1 MLFWII
7 IAFMSLATGAKNISL
22 YNQTRGCLDSNKT
35 YIINIHPHI
44 QNEVRDAIVSLASK
58 LGGLTIDEIQGV
70 AGEKAAVT
78 AIRSYL
84 GTIIEELNTD
94 LENFNIQVNLVFE
107 KQEIDQISANGAYDP
122 SCELTPPVVER
133 TQNAFSSLTSK
144 LNNTVGFHL
153 YIYGCIYKNPKFDLI
168 NVIQNSNCGRVIGIM
183 WEGSD
188 NSKVLIKSAI
198 IEAITGA
205 KDAYANGY
213 LTLADKNILCG
224 FFEKCIG
231 MSPTVHGQLLNFKK
245 VIKYTRDN
253 PSEIHD
259 LPRRHRHHA

>member
-1 MLFWII
+1 MLLWII
-7 IAFMSLATGAKNISL
+7 ITFVGLIGGAKNVSL
-22 YNQTRGCLDSNKT
+22 YSQTRGCLDSNKT
-35 YIINIHPHI
+35 YIINLHSHI
-44 QNEVRDAIVSLASK
+44 QNEVRDALVSLASK
-58 LGGLTIDEIQGV
+58 LGGLTIDEVQGV
-70 AGEKAAVT
+70 AGEKATLT
-78 AIRSYL
+78 ATRSYL
-84 GTIIEELNTD
+84 GTIIEELNKD

-107 KQEIDQISANGAYDP
+107 RQEIDQISANGAYDP
-122 SCELTPPVVER
+122 SCELTPPVIER
-133 TQNAFSSLTSK
+133 TQNTFSSLTSK

-153 YIYGCIYKNPKFDLI
+153 YIYGCIFKNPRFDLI
-168 NVIQNSNCGRVIGIM
+168 NVIQNSNCGRVIGVM
-183 WEGSD
+183 WDGSV

-245 VIKYTRDN
+245 VIKYTRDDS
-253 PSEIHD
+253 SEVNSIS
-259 LPRRHRHHA
+259 RRRA